1 MLGSCCEEQEAQEAA
16 VRSRVRA
23 ATQVSEKRLFGR
35 SLAAARAQSFCNG
48 VCCEPVECQGCCE
61 DEAWEE
67 DEANDNPAKS
77 DPRMAHN
84 DDEDEAELLR
94 RLRATRLSKLH
105 SAAEKAAQPVVGYE
119 YVEERTLLLLQDDA
133 AAPPTVCLVGMHDD
147 TELSAWLDDHLTV
160 RPPLA
165 LAARAAD
172 FTRHHKPQTVAPLH
186 PCARFMR
193 VQDCQTL
200 LSGLPMIR
208 SLPVLLLLQRG
219 IVLAFDQ
226 GLDDEREP
234 VCIRIPRTHPK
245 QRAVRSLLCRCHA
258 VAVLHAQNRLR
269 ERIDRWLHEHSA
281 KLAQPLPAMNSDSE
295 EDEEGDG
302 TSYCGRAGCRD
313 YPHEHVA
320 WKEKKPAEKRIVPR
334 ELRQI

>member
-147 TELSAWLDDHLTV
+147 TELSAWLDDHLT
-160 RPPLA
+160 
-165 LAARAAD
+165 
-172 FTRHHKPQTVAPLH
+172 TVAPLH

-234 VCIRIPRTHPK
+234 
-245 QRAVRSLLCRCHA
+245 
-258 VAVLHAQNRLR
+258 NRLR